1 MKTFLTFHENA
12 YGYSFGVMK
21 PVADLHAKFSQRDVD
36 DIEKFAD
43 RILKKYNID
52 IEFTRHFVD
61 RLNDPRNNPEI
72 KVAELQRFFKKIQ
85 RAKGQNI
92 RNNPDIELVLK
103 DMSSNL
109 NLPVVIKKKGDTFEV
124 VNKTIMRKPDFKT
137 TSKVIRYEE
146 SNPRIPRKKGQPAG
160 SKKHSDLY
168 TDENPKGTIH
178 GLGFKDVKTAKAS
191 VKKIE
196 GSGKTHAHK
205 IQAAIAME
213 QRARV
218 MGKTAE
224 AAVYR
229 AYIEKM
235 KKITKQRQTKESVYN
250 SKCPPGYKY
259 DKKLRSCVPKG
270 RVVYAYPFFGRS
282 DKSNQNGQQTSNGQ
296 QTGNGN
302 GQTGNG
308 QTGNGNNQGGNGG
321 NGGSGQGETFIAA
334 DVRKMPDGGY
344 GVYADVFKKG
354 KRVLTPKGKHRKEL
368 KKVYKNKKDANDY
381 MAAIMIAKG
390 GG

>member
-43 RILKKYNID
+43 RILKKYGID

-85 RAKGQNI
+85 RVKGTKIKNPQNFI
-92 RNNPDIELVLK
+92 NKGSEILVLK
-103 DMSSNL
+103 DMDSNL
-109 NLPVVIKKKGDTFEV
+109 NLPVVIKYDDEKFTV
-124 VNKTIMRKPDFKT
+124 TNKTIMRKKDFR
-137 TSKVIRYEE
+137 TSNQIIAYEK

-160 SKKHSDLY
+160 SEKHSDLY

-205 IQAAIAME
+205 IQSQWNKDPE
-213 QRARV
+213 LWERQQNLQ
-218 MGKTAE
+218 
-224 AAVYR
+224 
-229 AYIEKM
+229 YIVH
-235 KKITKQRQTKESVYN
+235 I
-250 SKCPPGYKY
+250 
-259 DKKLRSCVPKG
+259 L
-270 RVVYAYPFFGRS
+270 
-282 DKSNQNGQQTSNGQ
+282 
-296 QTGNGN
+296 
-302 GQTGNG
+302 
-308 QTGNGNNQGGNGG
+308 
-321 NGGSGQGETFIAA
+321 
-334 DVRKMPDGGY
+334 
-344 GVYADVFKKG
+344 
-354 KRVLTPKGKHRKEL
+354 KR
-368 KKVYKNKKDANDY
+368 
-381 MAAIMIAKG
+381 
-390 GG
+390 